1 MRLLAKPV
9 SAALLILLL
18 LARLSAA
25 VEPAPAKLEGDKA
38 KRQFLRLK
46 RDQADRPLSLDTAIV
61 RCAPV
66 GGDRRT
72 PTVDLVA
79 AVHIA
84 DPEYYRQL
92 NREFSGYDAVLY
104 ELVATDESKT
114 PRPESSIGNHPISLL
129 QSGMKNLL
137 ELEFQL
143 KGIDYTRKNM
153 VHADMSP
160 EQFARSMRQRGE
172 SMTTMFARMLG
183 YALSKPN
190 QSSVGSGNAQLLAA
204 LFDKNRELAL
214 KRILAEQFTDSDD
227 VLAALDGPAGSTLIS
242 GRNQVALDV
251 LKKELDAGKKKI
263 AIFYGAGHMPDLLRR
278 LRDDFALAPVSTRW
292 LVAWDLEP

>member
-18 LARLSAA
+18 LAGLSTA

-38 KRQFLRLK
+38 KCQFLRLK
-46 RDQADRPLSLDTAIV
+46 RDRANRPVSLDTAIV

-137 ELEFQL
+137 ELELQL
-143 KGIDYTRKNM
+143 KGVDYTRKNM

-172 SMTTMFARMLG
+172 SMMTMFARMLG

-190 QSSVGSGNAQLLAA
+190 QSSVGSGNVQLLAA
-204 LFDKNRELAL
+204 LFDKNRALAL
-214 KRILAEQFTDSDD
+214 KRILAEQFSNSEDA
-227 VLAALDGPAGSTLIS
+227 LAALDGPAGSTLIS

-251 LKKELDAGKKKI
+251 LKRELAAGKKKI
-263 AIFYGAGHMPDLLRR
+263 AIFYGAGHMPDLLKR

>member
-1 MRLLAKPV
+1 MRLPARPV
-9 SAALLILLL
+9 SAALMILL
-18 LARLSAA
+18 LARLSVA

-38 KRQFLRLK
+38 KCQFLRLK
-46 RDQADRPLSLDTAIV
+46 RDQADRPVSLDTAIV

-92 NREFSGYDAVLY
+92 NRAFGGYDAVLY

-114 PRPESSIGNHPISLL
+114 PRPESSTGNHPISLL

-137 ELEFQL
+137 ELELQL

-172 SMTTMFARMLG
+172 SMMTMFARMLG

-204 LFDKNRELAL
+204 LFDKNRALAL
-214 KRILAEQFTDSDD
+214 KRILAEQFSDSEDA
-227 VLAALDGPAGSTLIS
+227 LAALDGPAGSTLIS